1 MPQLARF
8 TFPRT
13 SLLPVGAGLAAV
25 ILLGWWLRPS
35 SRELHPRLP
44 GTDLPPGVNAA
55 AVANPALAGQLT
67 KGDGQPASLPGFW
80 PGFRGADLSGI
91 NREELPLARS
101 WDAAGPRELWALDV
115 GEGYGGAAVAN
126 GRVYLLDYDQ
136 QNRQSALRCLS
147 LADGREI
154 WRYAY
159 PLVVKRNHGMSRTV
173 PTVVGDHVVAM
184 DPKCNVFCVDAN
196 TGELRWAINLVREFG
211 ADVPPWYTG
220 QCPLVDGDNVIL
232 APGGNALVVAVDL
245 KTGKLVWQS
254 PNPRGW
260 KMTHASLV
268 PMEFDG
274 QRTYVYCASGGV
286 AGVSATDGR
295 ILWDATDWKISI
307 ATVPSPI
314 VLTEGRLFLSGGYN
328 AGSLMLQ
335 LVREEDRLTPKVLF
349 RLAPEVF
356 GATQHSPVL
365 YGDLIYGIRPN
376 GQFVAL
382 DLSGKVVWTSGN
394 AAQFGLGPFLVA
406 GDLVYAMN
414 DSGTL
419 TLFEASP
426 DKFVPLA
433 KARVLKGR
441 ESWGPLALAGG
452 RLIAR
457 DLTRLVCLDVGGK

>member
-1 MPQLARF
+1 
-8 TFPRT
+8 
-13 SLLPVGAGLAAV
+13 
-25 ILLGWWLRPS
+25 
-35 SRELHPRLP
+35 
-44 GTDLPPGVNAA
+44 
-55 AVANPALAGQLT
+55 
-67 KGDGQPASLPGFW
+67 
-80 PGFRGADLSGI
+80 
-91 NREELPLARS
+91 
-101 WDAAGPRELWALDV
+101 
-115 GEGYGGAAVAN
+115 
-126 GRVYLLDYDQ
+126 
-136 QNRQSALRCLS
+136 
-147 LADGREI
+147 
-154 WRYAY
+154 
-159 PLVVKRNHGMSRTV
+159 
-173 PTVVGDHVVAM
+173 M
-184 DPKCNVFCVDAN
+184 D
-196 TGELRWAINLVREFG
+196 FG
-211 ADVPPWYTG
+211 
-220 QCPLVDGDNVIL
+220 
-232 APGGNALVVAVDL
+232 
-245 KTGKLVWQS
+245 
-254 PNPRGW
+254 
-260 KMTHASLV
+260 
-268 PMEFDG
+268 G

-295 ILWDATDWKISI
+295 ILWDTTDWKISI

-314 VLTEGRLFLSGGYN
+314 VLSEGRLFLSGGYN

-335 LVREEDRLTPKVLF
+335 LVQEENRITPKVLF

-419 TLFEASP
+419 TLFEAAP

-457 DLTRLVCLDVGGK
+457 DLTRLVCLDVSGK